1 VSQKGYTQEY
11 AQNLIFTQGLQIYTT
26 ENPTI
31 QGIMDGVYT
40 NDKYWPLG
48 DDGTAFQSSMLIV
61 DYSGRVVGMEGGRGV
76 KTGDMLKNRATS
88 TKFYR
93 TPGSSFKPIAT
104 YSLALEKGIL
114 NWSSMFLD
122 SPITLHGKQ
131 WPRDDD
137 GWSNT
142 NMTVDYAL
150 TQSIN
155 CVAVKVEQQ
164 VTSSASYNF
173 LTSKLGFTSLT
184 KTPDAQGDSDYTSL
198 GIAIGSL
205 QNGVNAEEMAG
216 AYEIFGDSGVYNKP
230 YTYTKVLDA
239 DGNVLL
245 QNKPAAIQAITPATS
260 EIMNH
265 LLQDVVAKGTGY
277 AAQLGNVPQAGKT
290 GTSNDS
296 KDRWFVGLTPEYV
309 GAVWTGYDPIKPN
322 VGLGGTN
329 PACIAWQAIFSQI
342 EQGRDTS
349 KDFPTSGDVV
359 QKTYDPKTGKI
370 DAYGSAVG
378 WYMANDPTITK
389 SQQSMPPATPHAKL
403 QPTKPHPKKPH
414 H

>member
-1 VSQKGYTQEY
+1 
-11 AQNLIFTQGLQIYTT
+11 
-26 ENPTI
+26 
-31 QGIMDGVYT
+31 
-40 NDKYWPLG
+40 
-48 DDGTAFQSSMLIV
+48 
-61 DYSGRVVGMEGGRGV
+61 
-76 KTGDMLKNRATS
+76 
-88 TKFYR
+88 
-93 TPGSSFKPIAT
+93 
-104 YSLALEKGIL
+104 
-114 NWSSMFLD
+114 MFLD
-122 SPITLHGKQ
+122 SPITLHGKP
-131 WPRDDD
+131 WPRDDEASTYD
-137 GWSNT
+137 

-150 TQSIN
+150 TQSVN
-155 CVAVKVEQQ
+155 CVAVRVEQQ

-184 KTPDAQGDSDYTSL
+184 KTPDANGDSDYTSL

-216 AYEIFGDSGVYNKP
+216 AYEIFGNGGVYNKP

-245 QNKPAAIQAITPATS
+245 QNKPAAIQAISPATS

-265 LLQDVVAKGTGY
+265 LLQDVVTKGTGY
-277 AAQLGNVPQAGKT
+277 AAQISNVPVAGKT

-329 PACIAWQAIFSQI
+329 PACLAWKAIFSQI

-349 KDFPTSGDVV
+349 KAFPTSGDVV
-359 QKTYDPKTGKI
+359 QKAYDPTTGNI
-370 DAYGSAVG
+370 DPNGSAVG
-378 WYMANDPTITK
+378 WYMVDGPAITK
-389 SQQSMPPATPHAKL
+389 SQHSTPPTTSHAKP
-403 QPTKPHPKKPH
+403 QPTKPHPTKPH